1 MSKTEEIIAKI
12 QAIGSNHYGQFPIV
26 MEKGEGMWMTDVEG
40 KDYLDCVAC
49 YSALPFGHCPEFLAN
64 AAADQ
69 VKQLHLC
76 GGFVHHTGVEPVLRR
91 LTKLTGLARALMM
104 NSGAEAVEAAVKVA
118 RKWAYTRK
126 NVPSDQA
133 EIIVCTGN
141 FHGRTTGIVSFSST
155 EQYKELFGPS
165 TPGYVTIPFG
175 DAKALEAA
183 ITPNT
188 AAFLV
193 EPGQGE
199 GGIIMPPEGYLK
211 AIRDICDKHNVLLI
225 FDEIQTGLGRTGIMF
240 AHQHEAGVMPD
251 LMTLG
256 KALSGGVSPVSAVV
270 GTEAVISVF
279 EPGDH
284 GSTFATNPLACRMA
298 SESLDYLVE
307 QNLVERSRDMG
318 AVLKAKL
325 SAIDSSLIS
334 EVRGK
339 GLFIGVALSDSA
351 PEPKELCMR
360 LIEEGLFIN
369 ETKGALRVT
378 PPLIITE
385 KEIDII
391 VETITRVFSEYEQN
405 HKKKVAA
412 G

>member
-1 MSKTEEIIAKI
+1 MSKTQDMVSEI
-12 QAIGSNHYGQFPIV
+12 QAVGSNHYGQFPIV
-26 MEKGEGMWMTDVEG
+26 MEKGDGMWMTDVDG
-40 KDYLDCVAC
+40 KSYLDCVAC
-49 YSALPFGHCPEFLAN
+49 YSALPFGHCPEFLTD
-64 AAADQ
+64 AAAEQ
-69 VKQLHLC
+69 LKQLHLC
-76 GGFVHHTGVEPVLRR
+76 GGFIHHTGVEGVLRR
-91 LTKLTGLARALMM
+91 LTELSGLDRALMM
-104 NSGAEAVEAAVKVA
+104 NSGAEAVEAAIKVA
-118 RKWAYTRK
+118 RKWAYTK
-126 NVPSDQA
+126 KHVPLNQA
-133 EIIVCTGN
+133 EIVVCNGN
-141 FHGRTTGIVSFSST
+141 FHGRTTGIVSFSSSV
-155 EQYKELFGPS
+155 QYKELFGPPI
-165 TPGYVTIPFG
+165 PGYVDIPFG
-175 DAKALEAA
+175 DADALEAA

-211 AIRDICDKHNVLLI
+211 AIREICDKHNVLII
-225 FDEIQTGLGRTGIMF
+225 FDEIQTGLGRTGAMF
-240 AHQHEAGVMPD
+240 AHQHEPGVKPD

-298 SESLDYLVE
+298 QESLDHLVKE
-307 QNLVERSRDMG
+307 NLVEHSREMG
-318 AVLKAKL
+318 EILKSKL
-325 SAIDSSLIS
+325 SDIDSSLIS
-334 EVRGK
+334 EVRGM
-339 GLFIGVALSDSA
+339 GLFIGVALSDHA

-391 VETITRVFSEYEQN
+391 VDTITRVFSEYEEDN
-405 HKKKVAA
+405 KKKVAVA
-412 G
+412 